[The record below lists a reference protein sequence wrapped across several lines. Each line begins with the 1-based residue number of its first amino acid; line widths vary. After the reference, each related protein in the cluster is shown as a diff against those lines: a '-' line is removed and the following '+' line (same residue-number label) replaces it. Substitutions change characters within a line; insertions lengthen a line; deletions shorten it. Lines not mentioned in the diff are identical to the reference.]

1 MNSIHFSGRH
11 RFLDGTARKKI
22 RLLLKTIAETK
33 GQKIVDLN
41 YVFLHDDELLD
52 INMEHLNHNTY
63 TDIIT
68 FDLSEAESNGIEG
81 EIYISTDRV
90 KENSVLHKSNETH
103 ELIRVISHGLLH
115 LLGYKDKKPADA
127 IVMRTEEEVCL
138 SLWDNI

>member
-41 YVFLHDDELLD
+41 YVFLRDDELLQ
-52 INMEHLNHNTY
+52 INIEHLNHNTY

-90 KENSVLHKSNETH
+90 KENSVLHKSKETH

>member
-41 YVFLHDDELLD
+41 YVFLRDDELLQ
-52 INMEHLNHNTY
+52 INIEHLNHNTY

-138 SLWDNI
+138 SLWNNI

>member
-41 YVFLHDDELLD
+41 YVFLRDDELLQ
-52 INMEHLNHNTY
+52 INIEHLNHNTY

-68 FDLSEAESNGIEG
+68 VDLSEAESNGIEG

>member
-11 RFLDGTARKKI
+11 RFLDGNARKKI
-22 RLLLKTIAETK
+22 RLLLKKIAETK

-41 YVFLHDDELLD
+41 YVFLHDDELLE

-68 FDLSEAESNGIEG
+68 FDLSEGESNGIEG

>member
-11 RFLDGTARKKI
+11 RFLDINARKKI

-41 YVFLHDDELLD
+41 YVFLRDHELLE
-52 INMEHLNHNTY
+52 INMKHLNHNTY

-68 FDLSEAESNGIEG
+68 FDLSEAGSHGIEG

-90 KENSVLHKSNETH
+90 KENSVTHNTNETH

-115 LLGYKDKKPADA
+115 LLGYKDKMPADA

-138 SLWDNI
+138 SLWNNI

>member
-11 RFLDGTARKKI
+11 RFLDGPARKKI

-41 YVFLHDDELLD
+41 YVFLRDDELLQ
-52 INMEHLNHNTY
+52 INIEHLNHNTY

>member
-11 RFLDGTARKKI
+11 RFLDGNARKKI

-68 FDLSEAESNGIEG
+68 FDLSEGESNGIEG

>member
-41 YVFLHDDELLD
+41 YVFLHDDELLE

>member
-41 YVFLHDDELLD
+41 YVFLRDDELLQ
-52 INMEHLNHNTY
+52 INIEHLNHNTY

-68 FDLSEAESNGIEG
+68 FDLSEAESNGIVG

>member
-11 RFLDGTARKKI
+11 RFLDGNARKKI

-41 YVFLHDDELLD
+41 YVFLHDDELLE
-52 INMEHLNHNTY
+52 INIEHLNHNTY

-68 FDLSEAESNGIEG
+68 FDLSESESNGIEG

-90 KENSVLHKSNETH
+90 KENSATHKTNETH

>member
-11 RFLDGTARKKI
+11 RFLDGNARKKI

-41 YVFLHDDELLD
+41 YVFLHDDELLE

-68 FDLSEAESNGIEG
+68 FDLSEGESNGIEG

-115 LLGYKDKKPADA
+115 LLGYKDKKPADT

>member
-41 YVFLHDDELLD
+41 YVFLRDDELLQ
-52 INMEHLNHNTY
+52 INIEHLNHNTY